1 MATIYSKRAINT
13 KIKALVANEVRRIL
27 NPTIEIVGDNI
38 PTYASPGS
46 AGADIKADLW
56 DIKEDFIK
64 RGELIRNDDGTIEK
78 IVLHANGQ
86 CLVPTNIFT
95 SFPDIYEVQVR
106 PRSGLA
112 LKTEITV
119 TNSPG
124 TIDSDYRNEWGII
137 IKNLGT
143 EDFEIHQGDRIAQMV
158 VCLICKPEFVRKDS
172 IEELSGTDRGGG
184 FGHSKV

>member
-1 MATIYSKRAINT
+1 MATMYSKRAIHD
-13 KIKALVANEVRRIL
+13 KIEKLVDKKVKELL
-27 NPTIEIVGDNI
+27 NPTIEIVSSDI
-38 PTYASPGS
+38 PTYASSGS

-56 DIKEDFIK
+56 NIKEDFIK
-64 RGELIRNDDGTIEK
+64 RGEVVRNYDGTIEK

-95 SFPDIYEVQVR
+95 SFPDYYEVQVR

-124 TIDSDYRNEWGII
+124 TIDSDYRDEWGII

-143 EDFEIHQGDRIAQMV
+143 EDFEIHQGDKIAQM
-158 VCLICKPEFVRKDS
+158 LICLVCKPNFVRKDS
-172 IEELSGTDRGGG
+172 VDELSGPNRGGG
-184 FGHSKV
+184 FGKV

>member
-1 MATIYSKRAINT
+1 MSKFSKRALHDQVHN
-13 KIKALVANEVRRIL
+13 LVRNEL
-27 NPTIEIVGDNI
+27 EKLLCPTIEIVADNI
-38 PTYASPGS
+38 PTYMSPAS

-56 DIKEDFIK
+56 EIKEEFIK
-64 RGELIRNDDGTIEK
+64 RGEICRNDDGTIEK

-95 SFPDIYEVQVR
+95 SFPEIYEVQVR

-124 TIDSDYRNEWGII
+124 TIDSDYRNEWGVI

-158 VCLICKPEFVRKDS
+158 VCLVCRPNFVRKDS
-172 IEELSGTDRGGG
+172 VDELSGPDRGGG
-184 FGHSKV
+184 FGHGGI

>member
-1 MATIYSKRAINT
+1 MATLYSKRAMNA
-13 KIKALVANEVRRIL
+13 KVKALVRNEVYKLL
-27 NPTIEIVGDNI
+27 NPTIEIVGDNL
-38 PTYASPGS
+38 PVYASPAS

-56 DIKEDFIK
+56 DIKEEFIK
-64 RGELIRNDDGTIEK
+64 RGEICRNEDGTIEK

-95 SFPDIYEVQVR
+95 SFPEIYEGQVR

-124 TIDSDYRNEWGII
+124 TIDSDYRNEWGVI

-158 VCLICKPEFVRKDS
+158 VCLVCKPNFFRRDS
-172 IEELSGTDRGGG
+172 VNELSGPDRGGG
-184 FGHSKV
+184 FGHSKI